1 MGRSESSGNGS
12 GSSSGMVDTAKFFMN
27 PDPVTTCGLTPIT
40 TLPVASSPAPME
52 MYPNPN
58 KGLLGGVN
66 ILRAALTGS
75 NDIPQQ
81 YKNLGRQTKD
91 KYDEHHAKLIHEL
104 IECDEFDDI
113 AT

>member
-1 MGRSESSGNGS
+1 MDLDPFRRPRSESSGNGS
-12 GSSSGMVDTAKFFMN
+12 GGSGGSGGGIIDTAKFFMN

-75 NDIPQQ
+75 NDVITQ
-81 YKNLGRQTKD
+81 L
-91 KYDEHHAKLIHEL
+91 LIAL
-104 IECDEFDDI
+104 LY
-113 AT
+113 